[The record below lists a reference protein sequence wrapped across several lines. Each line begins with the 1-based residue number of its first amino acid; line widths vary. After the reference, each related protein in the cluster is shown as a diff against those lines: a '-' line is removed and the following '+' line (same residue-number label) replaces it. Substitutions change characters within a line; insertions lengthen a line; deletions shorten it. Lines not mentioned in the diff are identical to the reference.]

1 MQTATIPE
9 PVVVDALGELDQYLS
24 DRLAPLMIA
33 ESMTVL
39 ARVPVDRVARQVH
52 TWAAAQRAASSLP
65 LADYLFHALRKVQI
79 VGEFRLLPPS
89 LFSSFFAGLQKGVL
103 ALTPAEQR
111 PLLAADLAKLGQTD
125 TRSVEQVERLHR
137 PAGASEG
144 KAEAP
149 RAEPAEPARGGKLR
163 LWAGLTL
170 PEATLRRLSLLF
182 DTLGQ
187 LAPSV
192 PAKRRV
198 ALAADAF
205 ATASSAASS
214 PAEMDAQ
221 LQQFSASGVVAHTYE
236 AFRMLGESLP
246 AWWAPGLPDA
256 SQAGP
261 QIQAMRRMI
270 TLTSDRRETSRR
282 FREMVEN
289 AIEQFNAGAMGRAVR
304 MFDLAL
310 GMLQRGEVE
319 PDTVEPLR
327 AKGHQSLDPE
337 RLGELL
343 DDRDRRGFPR
353 VVLRFFRAFDPEEL
367 LDELAG
373 ESRRDKRLR
382 LLALLEAHGDEG
394 RRRAFERLTRTPYVT
409 RDYYL
414 FRNLVHLLRKIPRS
428 VNTTWELEH
437 EIARVIRCLVPDS
450 PAFLIKEIVS
460 YLAVTRHR
468 VAEQA
473 LVLFVDALE
482 AALAQNSSEAEQGK
496 WRAALD
502 AACEALAGWPSPR
515 AWAAVVEHGLKSDPR
530 LGNTLARVA
539 KLGCHDLSETP
550 SLNARVT
557 SAAFAELPA
566 DGRTVPEPQ
575 LERLHHFVRAL
586 SATRSAE
593 AQAFLE
599 VLALRCSQ
607 HQVGR
612 DAGDALRGLSAPS
625 TSEPGGGFSGDLD
638 VFGLP
643 ALLHTLAD
651 LRQSGTL
658 TILDGAG
665 EKAATVR
672 YEKGRLAGARYGE
685 LAGIPAFYALLE
697 RLVPGRFSFVPDQ
710 QPSPNFEPAEVLP
723 LLLEGLRRQDELRR
737 LEALLPREAVLLAK
751 LGGGPPAIAT
761 ETDSALLG
769 TLWGAVNNG
778 SAAGDCER
786 LVAVDPDRVWATL
799 AAWLEAGAI
808 SIAPF

>member
-89 LFSSFFAGLQKGVL
+89 LFSSFFAGLQNGVL

-437 EIARVIRCLVPDS
+437 EIAIYDHGASELARLDDMERQLRHLDAEISDKQITLRTLQKMEDEGSTEEIAAAKRTV
-450 PAFLIKEIVS
+450 KERLDAMRAELRAS
-460 YLAVTRHR
+460 
-468 VAEQA
+468 VAEHTR
-473 LVLFVDALE
+473 LE
-482 AALAQNSSEAEQGK
+482 EQP
-496 WRAALD
+496 D
-502 AACEALAGWPSPR
+502 AAYNPHWGPMFREGHEISKFGEQVEAYACVYTS
-515 AWAAVVEHGLKSDPR
+515 
-530 LGNTLARVA
+530 RV
-539 KLGCHDLSETP
+539 S
-550 SLNARVT
+550 N
-557 SAAFAELPA
+557 
-566 DGRTVPEPQ
+566 
-575 LERLHHFVRAL
+575 
-586 SATRSAE
+586 
-593 AQAFLE
+593 
-599 VLALRCSQ
+599 
-607 HQVGR
+607 
-612 DAGDALRGLSAPS
+612 
-625 TSEPGGGFSGDLD
+625 
-638 VFGLP
+638 
-643 ALLHTLAD
+643 
-651 LRQSGTL
+651 
-658 TILDGAG
+658 
-665 EKAATVR
+665 
-672 YEKGRLAGARYGE
+672 
-685 LAGIPAFYALLE
+685 
-697 RLVPGRFSFVPDQ
+697 FSFY
-710 QPSPNFEPAEVLP
+710 SPNRHFR
-723 LLLEGLRRQDELRR
+723 G
-737 LEALLPREAVLLAK
+737 PRDRM
-751 LGGGPPAIAT
+751 PH
-761 ETDSALLG
+761 
-769 TLWGAVNNG
+769 
-778 SAAGDCER
+778 ER
-786 LVAVDPDRVWATL
+786 
-799 AAWLEAGAI
+799 
-808 SIAPF
+808 